1 MPKKNTKVLVVEDE
15 IFVQQLIADGLRNEG
30 YQVETA
36 SDISSAIEIIEN
48 FDPHVVMTDLDFG
61 GGPDGADLLNRVH
74 EEKPWMGMIVLTAH
88 SSPELAVRA
97 NSRIPSQAIY
107 LVKSDLTSL
116 DQLYAAVKDSISN
129 SKVYDNPV
137 VNSDGKF
144 VLSASQCEILKY
156 MAEGLSNTGIAAK
169 RNVSLRATES
179 LIQRTFQ
186 ALEVKND
193 PNLNSRILAVRLWQQ
208 GKVVVG

>member
-1 MPKKNTKVLVVEDE
+1 M
-15 IFVQQLIADGLRNEG
+15 RNAG
-30 YQVETA
+30 YKVETA
-36 SDISSAIEIIEN
+36 SDINSAIQIVEN

-61 GGPDGADLLNRVH
+61 GGPDGADLLNRIH

-88 SSPELAVRA
+88 SSPELAVSA
-97 NSRIPSQAIY
+97 NSRIPNQAIY
-107 LVKSDLTSL
+107 LVKSELVSL
-116 DQLYAAVKDSISN
+116 DQLYKAVDESISN

-156 MAEGLSNTGIAAK
+156 MAEGLSNTGIAEK
-169 RNVSLRATES
+169 RDVSLRATES

-186 ALEVKND
+186 ALEIKND
-193 PNLNSRILAVRLWQQ
+193 PNFNSRIIAVRLWQQ

>member
-97 NSRIPSQAIY
+97 NSRIPAQAIY

-129 SKVYDNPV
+129 SKVYDYPV
-137 VNSDGKF
+137 INSDGKF

-179 LIQRTFQ
+179 LIQRTLQ